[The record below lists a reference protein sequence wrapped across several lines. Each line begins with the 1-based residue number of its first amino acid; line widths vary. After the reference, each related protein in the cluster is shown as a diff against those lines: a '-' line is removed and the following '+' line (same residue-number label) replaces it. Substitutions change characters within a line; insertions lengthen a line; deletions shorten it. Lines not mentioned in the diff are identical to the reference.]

1 MGCDVLLRG
10 VTIPP
15 RPPCPCFDRPS
26 RTGSRFQRLNVHIPR
41 ADTPFLRSSGPRQ
54 RILITGSRGLIGSAT
69 AVELRKLGHEIVGV
83 DLRGEGAE
91 HGDTRSAERM
101 QAALAGVDG
110 VVHLA
115 AVSRVIDGERDP
127 VRCQNTNVDALVSLL
142 DQMVAL
148 PRRPWLV
155 FASSREVYGHTD
167 GRPTDEDAPLLPV
180 NIYGRT
186 KVEGERLVMAARE
199 RGLHTQIVRFSNV
212 YGSTVD
218 HVDRV
223 IPAFAR
229 GAVTGQALRVDGSD
243 NTFDFNHVSD
253 SVAGLVALVEQL
265 VDQPAIGHPPIHFV
279 TGQPT
284 TLGQLAALAIELG
297 GRGNAVVEAPSRSF
311 DVAHFCGDFR
321 RAQQLLGWTPKVM
334 LREGLGAL
342 VEAFRAL
349 EARRLAADSTTS

>member
-1 MGCDVLLRG
+1 M
-10 VTIPP
+10 
-15 RPPCPCFDRPS
+15 
-26 RTGSRFQRLNVHIPR
+26 HIPR
-41 ADTPFLRSSGPRQ
+41 ADTPFPRSSGPRQ
-54 RILITGSRGLIGSAT
+54 RILITGSRGLIGSAA
-69 AVELRKLGHEIVGV
+69 AVELRELGHEIVGL

-91 HGDTRSAERM
+91 HGDTRSPERM
-101 QAALAGVDG
+101 QAALAQVDG

-127 VRCQNTNVDALVSLL
+127 VRCQSTNVDALVSLL

-167 GRPTDEDAPLLPV
+167 GRPTHEDAPLLPV

-186 KVEGERLVMAARE
+186 KVEGERLVMAARD

-229 GAVTGQALRVDGSD
+229 GAVTGRPLRVDGSD

-265 VDQPAIGHPPIHFV
+265 VDQPGIGHPPIHFV

-284 TLGQLAALAIELG
+284 TLGQLATLAIELG
-297 GRGNAVVEAPSRSF
+297 GQGNAVVEAPSRAF

-342 VEAFRAL
+342 VEAFRTL
-349 EARRLAADSTTS
+349 ESQALAADSTSS